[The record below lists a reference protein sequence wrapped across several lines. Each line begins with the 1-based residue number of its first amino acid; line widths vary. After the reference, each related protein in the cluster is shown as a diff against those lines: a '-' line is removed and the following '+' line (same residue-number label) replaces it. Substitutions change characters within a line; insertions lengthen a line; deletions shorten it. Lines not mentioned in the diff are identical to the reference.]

1 MRMLLVKAKDKNKI
15 AQRGYLRYLRGLRN
29 ENGEL
34 LVNLYESNTLEIT
47 HSRVVRDGY
56 IWEGISLTNAY

>member
-34 LVNLYESNTLEIT
+34 LVNLYESNTLEKR
-47 HSRVVRDGY
+47 H
-56 IWEGISLTNAY
+56 ISYKMN